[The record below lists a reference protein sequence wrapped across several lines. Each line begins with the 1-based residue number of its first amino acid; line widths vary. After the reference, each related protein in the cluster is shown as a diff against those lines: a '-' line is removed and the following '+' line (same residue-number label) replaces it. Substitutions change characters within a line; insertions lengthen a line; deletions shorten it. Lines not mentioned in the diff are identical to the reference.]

1 MSVAIEFVPPKS
13 STQPH
18 VRTLLAAAAAGD
30 ERGWDALL
38 DRFGSM
44 IWAVARAHRLGDAD
58 AADVTQATWTTLLTH
73 LDQIKDPDRLG
84 AWLATTARRE
94 CLRLLDQARSIVPY
108 GDELL
113 EAEAQQPHPAEEL
126 LVDQRNAALWRGV
139 RRLRDSD
146 QALLRLLMADPVPSY
161 EEISAALEI
170 PVGSIG
176 PTRARALERLRRELR
191 RDDALALMRA

>member
-1 MSVAIEFVPPKS
+1 MSFAIEFVPPKS

-94 CLRLLDQARSIVPY
+94 CLRWLLQARSVVPY
-108 GDELL
+108 GDELP

-126 LVDQRNAALWRGV
+126 FVDQRNAALWRGV
-139 RRLRDSD
+139 GRLRDSD
-146 QALLRLLMADPVPSY
+146 QALLRLLITEPVPSY
-161 EEISAALEI
+161 DEISAALAI

-176 PTRARALERLRRELR
+176 PTRARALERLRRELW
-191 RDDALALMRA
+191 RDGALALLRA

>member
-1 MSVAIEFVPPKS
+1 MSVASEFVPPES

-18 VRTLLAAAAAGD
+18 IRTVLAAAAAGD
-30 ERGWDALL
+30 ERAWDALL

-44 IWAVARAHRLGDAD
+44 IWAVARAHRLCEAD
-58 AADVTQATWTTLLTH
+58 AADVTQATWTALLTH
-73 LDQIKDPDRLG
+73 LDQLNDPDRVG

-94 CLRLLDQARSIVPY
+94 CLRLLGQARSVVPY
-108 GDELL
+108 GDELP
-113 EAEAQQPHPAEEL
+113 ETEAQQSHPAEEL
-126 LVDQRNAALWRGV
+126 LVDQRNAALWRSV

-146 QALLRLLMADPVPSY
+146 QALLRLLMADPAPSY
-161 EEISAALEI
+161 EEISAALEL

-176 PTRARALERLRRELR
+176 PTRARALERLRSELR

>member
-1 MSVAIEFVPPKS
+1 MSFAIEFVPPKS

-58 AADVTQATWTTLLTH
+58 AADVTQATWTTLVTH

-94 CLRLLDQARSIVPY
+94 CLRWLLQARSVVPY
-108 GDELL
+108 GDELP

-126 LVDQRNAALWRGV
+126 FVDQRNAALWRGV
-139 RRLRDSD
+139 GRLRDSD

>member
-1 MSVAIEFVPPKS
+1 MSFAIEFVPPKS

-38 DRFGSM
+38 DRFGSI

-58 AADVTQATWTTLLTH
+58 AADGTQATGTTLLTH

-94 CLRLLDQARSIVPY
+94 CLRLLGQARSVVPY
-108 GDELL
+108 GDELP
-113 EAEAQQPHPAEEL
+113 EAEAQQP
-126 LVDQRNAALWRGV
+126 
-139 RRLRDSD
+139 
-146 QALLRLLMADPVPSY
+146 
-161 EEISAALEI
+161 
-170 PVGSIG
+170 
-176 PTRARALERLRRELR
+176 
-191 RDDALALMRA
+191 